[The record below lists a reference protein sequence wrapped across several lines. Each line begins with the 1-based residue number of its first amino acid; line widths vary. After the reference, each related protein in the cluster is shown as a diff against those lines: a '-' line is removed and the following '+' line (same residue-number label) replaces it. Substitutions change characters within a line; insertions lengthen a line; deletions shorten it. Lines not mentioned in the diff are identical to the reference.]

1 MAENISEFKKAVET
15 AHTKVFGKESKPVLP
30 PVTSMWRDIN
40 VFNEVGIPSLT
51 YGPTRSLPEE
61 QDKDKGKFMYK
72 KDLVDVSKI
81 YALAALD
88 ICKVMDAS

>member
-1 MAENISEFKKAVET
+1 MLVE
-15 AHTKVFGKESKPVLP
+15 VREEPKPVPP

-51 YGPTRSLPEE
+51 YGPARSLPEA

-81 YALAALD
+81 YALTVLE
-88 ICKVMDAS
+88 ICNVMDVS